1 MSLNWGTK
9 DSPVLL
15 GLEAEQEIMKIGRFC
30 ALLAFALCFT
40 FENYA
45 QKAVL
50 NNCYVVHKDWDR
62 AGTNQGMRFHVNLS
76 VSEKKGQDVWCII
89 EIGYYDGEK
98 IYYVSRSGG
107 NYTYNGHLAIS
118 TKLTPS
124 YDNSTWNDL
133 QLFLPYNE
141 FHQVYGEKS
150 GYLIITYCVKVIDS
164 YGQVLLEDWQTTK
177 RICYK
182 QQIFEP
188 TVCRFC
194 NGTGICLNCNGRGGK
209 YIQYYNSYATCNH
222 CLGTGKCH
230 WCSGAGKKKGL
241 SDWFYSYEYDPNAN
255 AYDKYPDYYEE
266 SNSHI
271 GNYRDTESSSK
282 TICPSCHG
290 SGKCSWCAGRGEY
303 RNRYDDELEDCS
315 NCRGGGLCPVCH
327 GKGYFR

>member
-1 MSLNWGTK
+1 MGCYLIFVFRVSYDLHLQCGIQFHASFVSTNWRTK
-9 DSPVLL
+9 DSPALL
-15 GLEAEQEIMKIGRFC
+15 ELEAEQKTMKIVRFC

-40 FENYA
+40 FESFA

-50 NNCYVVHKDWDR
+50 NSSYVVHKDWDR

-98 IYYVSRSGG
+98 IYYVSRYSG

-188 TVCRFC
+188 SVCRLC
-194 NGTGICLNCNGRGGK
+194 NGTGICHMCNGRGGK
-209 YIQYYNSYATCNH
+209 YIRYYNSYAH
-222 CLGTGKCH
+222 GVLG
-230 WCSGAGKKKGL
+230 WERKK
-241 SDWFYSYEYDPNAN
+241 A
-255 AYDKYPDYYEE
+255 
-266 SNSHI
+266 
-271 GNYRDTESSSK
+271 
-282 TICPSCHG
+282 
-290 SGKCSWCAGRGEY
+290 
-303 RNRYDDELEDCS
+303 
-315 NCRGGGLCPVCH
+315 
-327 GKGYFR
+327 